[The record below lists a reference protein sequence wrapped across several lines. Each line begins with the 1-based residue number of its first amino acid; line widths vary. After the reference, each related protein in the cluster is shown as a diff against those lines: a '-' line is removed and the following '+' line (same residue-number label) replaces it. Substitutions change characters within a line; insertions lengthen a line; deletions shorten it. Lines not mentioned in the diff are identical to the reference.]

1 MQSAINRGLFY
12 NGEWNTPLSSS
23 TYETVNPATGESL
36 GDIAN
41 AQIEDVD
48 QALHSADAA
57 FTLWSE
63 LSPIERASYLR
74 IAADTLLKHKE
85 DIARLDD
92 YLAIYL
98 TRYIHSFSLY
108 IIDSDTKR

>member
-1 MQSAINRGLFY
+1 MIYRTEYIINITFFAAI
-12 NGEWNTPLSSS
+12 
-23 TYETVNPATGESL
+23 VESL

-41 AQIEDVD
+41 AQIEDE
-48 QALHSADAA
+48 A

-63 LSPIERASYLR
+63 RSPIERASYLR

-98 TRYIHSFSLY
+98 TGYIHSFSLY
-108 IIDSDTKR
+108 VIDSDTKK